1 MGVVGIGEIC
11 FDTGFQVSPG
21 GRVADRKEIQ
31 HEFGDG
37 VSCGGLLGLHMG
49 WVESRG
55 DVVAVAVFC
64 AEGIGEHAEVEPVA
78 EEMFQHCHAGGAAVL
93 EHDDGDAG
101 GRHSGNEPF
110 EVRKPFLSRNIIEG
124 MGTEDEIALGLRTGG

>member
-11 FDTGFQVSPG
+11 RDTGFQVSPG
-21 GRVADRKEIQ
+21 GRVADRQEIQ
-31 HEFGDG
+31 HEFG
-37 VSCGGLLGLHMG
+37 
-49 WVESRG
+49 
-55 DVVAVAVFC
+55 
-64 AEGIGEHAEVEPVA
+64 
-78 EEMFQHCHAGGAAVL
+78 
-93 EHDDGDAG
+93 DGDAG